1 MGRYVA
7 EYTIGQ
13 PDDFI
18 RLVSED
24 YFQKE
29 GFKLVPYKGEML
41 WKKGRGVLTAPQY
54 IKLAYGQGIVHVEAF
69 IRWTILPGVYV
80 GEMALDN
87 GFVGAIPKSMLMDK
101 VNTLLRLLSG
111 RYRPWH
117 GSVRY
122 ENRDAAKVYLPQ
134 NPRLSF
140 LKDTLAE
147 DVAFLL
153 EQAGLPSG
161 RADELMRR
169 FPFFAR
175 LGPLMRSNPLDLSGG
190 QQQMAAL
197 FKAMLAEPDV
207 LLLDEPTK
215 GLDARLKNE
224 LAALLG
230 TLKSAGVCM
239 IMASHDV
246 EFAAAVA
253 DRCAM
258 LFSGVIVQDD
268 APYDFFVS
276 NRFYTTGLCKI
287 TNGILEQPAVRFSDL
302 AANREAYV

>member
-101 VNTLLRLLSG
+101 VNTLLQRRRGLEPRRRLFPSLCPRRERRSLPRPPCRARIRERRLHMRRRPLTRAG
-111 RYRPWH
+111 RFRWRCTTPPERRPW
-117 GSVRY
+117 
-122 ENRDAAKVYLPQ
+122 PWC
-134 NPRLSF
+134 
-140 LKDTLAE
+140 
-147 DVAFLL
+147 
-153 EQAGLPSG
+153 
-161 RADELMRR
+161 
-169 FPFFAR
+169 
-175 LGPLMRSNPLDLSGG
+175 
-190 QQQMAAL
+190 
-197 FKAMLAEPDV
+197 
-207 LLLDEPTK
+207 
-215 GLDARLKNE
+215 
-224 LAALLG
+224 
-230 TLKSAGVCM
+230 SAC
-239 IMASHDV
+239 
-246 EFAAAVA
+246 
-253 DRCAM
+253 
-258 LFSGVIVQDD
+258 
-268 APYDFFVS
+268 
-276 NRFYTTGLCKI
+276 
-287 TNGILEQPAVRFSDL
+287 
-302 AANREAYV
+302 

>member
-101 VNTLLRLLSG
+101 VNTLLRLLSQ
-111 RYRPWH
+111 PMP
-117 GSVRY
+117 
-122 ENRDAAKVYLPQ
+122 AAAPARGTAAVI
-134 NPRLSF
+134 PRSPG
-140 LKDTLAE
+140 TS
-147 DVAFLL
+147 
-153 EQAGLPSG
+153 SG
-161 RADELMRR
+161 RSHNCLSNDS
-169 FPFFAR
+169 
-175 LGPLMRSNPLDLSGG
+175 PLRHT
-190 QQQMAAL
+190 AA
-197 FKAMLAEPDV
+197 
-207 LLLDEPTK
+207 
-215 GLDARLKNE
+215 
-224 LAALLG
+224 
-230 TLKSAGVCM
+230 
-239 IMASHDV
+239 
-246 EFAAAVA
+246 
-253 DRCAM
+253 
-258 LFSGVIVQDD
+258 
-268 APYDFFVS
+268 
-276 NRFYTTGLCKI
+276 
-287 TNGILEQPAVRFSDL
+287 
-302 AANREAYV
+302 

>member
-101 VNTLLRLLSG
+101 VNTLLRLLSQPMPAAAPAGG
-111 RYRPWH
+111 RCLQRRRGLEPRRRCPSRRRLFPSLCPRRERRSLPRPPCRARIRERRLHMRRRPLTRAGRFRWRCTTPPERRPW
-117 GSVRY
+117 
-122 ENRDAAKVYLPQ
+122 PWC
-134 NPRLSF
+134 
-140 LKDTLAE
+140 
-147 DVAFLL
+147 
-153 EQAGLPSG
+153 
-161 RADELMRR
+161 
-169 FPFFAR
+169 
-175 LGPLMRSNPLDLSGG
+175 
-190 QQQMAAL
+190 
-197 FKAMLAEPDV
+197 
-207 LLLDEPTK
+207 
-215 GLDARLKNE
+215 
-224 LAALLG
+224 
-230 TLKSAGVCM
+230 SAC
-239 IMASHDV
+239 
-246 EFAAAVA
+246 
-253 DRCAM
+253 
-258 LFSGVIVQDD
+258 
-268 APYDFFVS
+268 
-276 NRFYTTGLCKI
+276 
-287 TNGILEQPAVRFSDL
+287 
-302 AANREAYV
+302 

>member
-101 VNTLLRLLSG
+101 VNTLLRLLSQPMPAASPAGGPMPAAAPGAGAPQAAVPQRIRERRLHMRRRPLTRAG
-111 RYRPWH
+111 RFRWRCTTPPERRPWPWC
-117 GSVRY
+117 SV
-122 ENRDAAKVYLPQ
+122 
-134 NPRLSF
+134 
-140 LKDTLAE
+140 
-147 DVAFLL
+147 
-153 EQAGLPSG
+153 
-161 RADELMRR
+161 
-169 FPFFAR
+169 
-175 LGPLMRSNPLDLSGG
+175 
-190 QQQMAAL
+190 
-197 FKAMLAEPDV
+197 
-207 LLLDEPTK
+207 
-215 GLDARLKNE
+215 
-224 LAALLG
+224 
-230 TLKSAGVCM
+230 C
-239 IMASHDV
+239 
-246 EFAAAVA
+246 
-253 DRCAM
+253 
-258 LFSGVIVQDD
+258 
-268 APYDFFVS
+268 
-276 NRFYTTGLCKI
+276 
-287 TNGILEQPAVRFSDL
+287 
-302 AANREAYV
+302 

>member
-101 VNTLLRLLSG
+101 VNTLLRLLSQ
-111 RYRPWH
+111 PMP
-117 GSVRY
+117 
-122 ENRDAAKVYLPQ
+122 AAAPAGGPMPAAAPGAGAPQ
-134 NPRLSF
+134 AAVPQPMPAPGAPSKIIFIFKL
-140 LKDTLAE
+140 
-147 DVAFLL
+147 
-153 EQAGLPSG
+153 LPSVCFLHRVFFSAPGALRPRG
-161 RADELMRR
+161 R
-169 FPFFAR
+169 
-175 LGPLMRSNPLDLSGG
+175 S
-190 QQQMAAL
+190 
-197 FKAMLAEPDV
+197 
-207 LLLDEPTK
+207 
-215 GLDARLKNE
+215 
-224 LAALLG
+224 
-230 TLKSAGVCM
+230 
-239 IMASHDV
+239 
-246 EFAAAVA
+246 
-253 DRCAM
+253 
-258 LFSGVIVQDD
+258 LFSYFKK
-268 APYDFFVS
+268 P
-276 NRFYTTGLCKI
+276 L
-287 TNGILEQPAVRFSDL
+287 
-302 AANREAYV
+302 

>member
-101 VNTLLRLLSG
+101 VNTLLRLLSQPMPVAAPAG
-111 RYRPWH
+111 GPMPAAAPGVGAPQAAPIPQAAVPQPMPAPGAPIPAAPPMPGAYPGAPAPYAAAPAYAGGPVPVAVH
-117 GSVRY
+117 NPTGKATMALVFGLLSVLG
-122 ENRDAAKVYLPQ
+122 A
-134 NPRLSF
+134 
-140 LKDTLAE
+140 
-147 DVAFLL
+147 VAFPVGIVFSILGIVNSRTGMKSTAKGVAV
-153 EQAGLPSG
+153 AGLVLSILFLVVSLVEC
-161 RADELMRR
+161 AAMILR
-169 FPFFAR
+169 FW
-175 LGPLMRSNPLDLSGG
+175 LS
-190 QQQMAAL
+190 L
-197 FKAMLAEPDV
+197 
-207 LLLDEPTK
+207 
-215 GLDARLKNE
+215 
-224 LAALLG
+224 
-230 TLKSAGVCM
+230 
-239 IMASHDV
+239 I
-246 EFAAAVA
+246 
-253 DRCAM
+253 
-258 LFSGVIVQDD
+258 
-268 APYDFFVS
+268 
-276 NRFYTTGLCKI
+276 
-287 TNGILEQPAVRFSDL
+287 
-302 AANREAYV
+302 

>member
-101 VNTLLRLLSG
+101 VNTLLRLLSQ
-111 RYRPWH
+111 PM
-117 GSVRY
+117 
-122 ENRDAAKVYLPQ
+122 P
-134 NPRLSF
+134 
-140 LKDTLAE
+140 
-147 DVAFLL
+147 
-153 EQAGLPSG
+153 
-161 RADELMRR
+161 
-169 FPFFAR
+169 
-175 LGPLMRSNPLDLSGG
+175 
-190 QQQMAAL
+190 
-197 FKAMLAEPDV
+197 
-207 LLLDEPTK
+207 
-215 GLDARLKNE
+215 
-224 LAALLG
+224 
-230 TLKSAGVCM
+230 
-239 IMASHDV
+239 
-246 EFAAAVA
+246 AAAPAGGPMPAAAPGAGAPQAAVPQPMPA
-253 DRCAM
+253 PGAPIPAAPPM
-258 LFSGVIVQDD
+258 PGAYPGAP
-268 APYDFFVS
+268 APY
-276 NRFYTTGLCKI
+276 
-287 TNGILEQPAVRFSDL
+287 
-302 AANREAYV
+302 AAAAG